1 VQSIRYDMIRANN
14 SATGP
19 PMKKN
24 IIHAA
29 LLLVTIMASCGPGP
43 EKLADRLI
51 ETMTMDE
58 KIGQMLMA
66 GVPGSAISPA
76 SADIIHRYLPGGII
90 FYGYNIGDISGMSS
104 FIQELQKESMA
115 ASGIPLFVSIDQEGG
130 RVKRITDGVTQFPG
144 NMAMGVVNDKGL
156 TNQAARIIGMELRLC
171 GINMNLAPDIDV
183 NNNPCNPVINTRSFG
198 ASVPVVVALGRSYIT
213 GLQKSRCLAVAKHFP
228 GHGDTHQDSHKT
240 LPAIH
245 YGRDRLDRVELA
257 PFREAVRA
265 GVACVMTAHI
275 AYPTILGSDEPA
287 TLSPYFLTGVLRNEM
302 KFNGIIIS
310 DDMEMHAI
318 SKKMGLDEAAVR
330 TVLAGSYIILVSTSG
345 SSVPLIF
352 NGLKNAVSEGV
363 ISRERINASVRRIL
377 AAKLRYGIMTAT
389 EEGVLPAEVRYR
401 DSWMKLLEKAGSI
414 NSELSRKAVC
424 YSGPGDL
431 PVSASWD
438 RYDGVAFITDSRLLQ
453 EMVLSAFGERVKVY
467 LWKDHGKSFL
477 NRGKTLVYCHVDRV
491 DNGTTAALN
500 GFKTRGKTEMVVL
513 STGNPYPLLLTA
525 GRSPVLFCLSSTEE
539 SMRQMVR
546 CLDGKFIPRKD
557 YSVILGVQ

>member
-1 VQSIRYDMIRANN
+1 
-14 SATGP
+14 
-19 PMKKN
+19 MKKI

-29 LLLVTIMASCGPGP
+29 SLLLVTIMASCGPGP

-58 KIGQMLMA
+58 KIGQMLVA

-76 SADIIHRYLPGGII
+76 SAGIIHRYLPGGII

-130 RVKRITDGVTQFPG
+130 RVKRITDGATQFPG
-144 NMAMGVVNDKGL
+144 NMAMGVINDKGL
-156 TNQAARIIGMELRLC
+156 TNRAARILGMELRLC

-183 NNNPCNPVINTRSFG
+183 NNNPLNPVINTRSFG
-198 ASVPVVVALGRSYIT
+198 ASVPVVVTLGRSYIT

-330 TVLAGSYIILVSTSG
+330 TVLAGSDIILVSTSG
-345 SSVPLIF
+345 SSVPLIV
-352 NGLKNAVSEGV
+352 NGLKNAVREGV
-363 ISRERINASVRRIL
+363 ITEERINASVRRIL
-377 AAKLRYGIMTAT
+377 AAKLRYGIMTT
-389 EEGVLPAEVRYR
+389 TGKEVLPGEVRYR
-401 DSWMKLLEKAGSI
+401 DSWMKLLEKAGEI
-414 NSELSRKAVC
+414 NSELSRKAIC
-424 YSGPGDL
+424 FSGPGAL
-431 PVSASWD
+431 PVSGTWN
-438 RYDGVAFITDSRLLQ
+438 RYDRVAFISDSHVFL
-453 EMVLSAFGERVKVY
+453 EMVRSVFGERVEVY
-467 LWKDHGKSFL
+467 RWKDHGKSFL

-491 DNGTTAALN
+491 DNGTSAALN
-500 GFKTRGKTEMVVL
+500 VFKTRKEADMVVL
-513 STGNPYPLLLTA
+513 STGNPYPLLLMDE
-525 GRSPVLFCLSSTEE
+525 RPPVLFSLSNTAE
-539 SMRQMVR
+539 SMGQMVR
-546 CLDGKFIPRKD
+546 CLDGEFSPRKD
-557 YSVILGVQ
+557 YAGILGVQ